1 MASGTATVTALMQTT
16 RTIPIVFGQVIDP
29 VGQGFVAGLANP
41 GGNITGFTNFESAM
55 PGKWLEIVKDLATEI
70 ARVLLIYD
78 PQTTPHDQFVRSVAT
93 AAPALGVKLAAVGV
107 QGASDI
113 ERAFSE
119 FAPVSNS
126 ALIVFPA
133 VVTGTH
139 RQLIIESAARK
150 RTPAVYPFRYFVTM
164 GGLASYGINPLE
176 SFRRAAF
183 YIHRILNGEKPA
195 NLPVQQPTKFEFV
208 INLKTARGLGLTI
221 PPSLLARTD
230 EVIE

>member
-1 MASGTATVTALMQTT
+1 MPFADADPEGQARVAAFHEGLRELGWVEGQNLHIDYRWWRIHRLHLMRWNWLEAILASGTATVTALMQTT

-107 QGASDI
+107 QGVRILS
-113 ERAFSE
+113 
-119 FAPVSNS
+119 APLVNLRLCQTLRLS
-126 ALIVFPA
+126 
-133 VVTGTH
+133 
-139 RQLIIESAARK
+139 
-150 RTPAVYPFRYFVTM
+150 
-164 GGLASYGINPLE
+164 
-176 SFRRAAF
+176 SFR
-183 YIHRILNGEKPA
+183 PW
-195 NLPVQQPTKFEFV
+195 
-208 INLKTARGLGLTI
+208 
-221 PPSLLARTD
+221 
-230 EVIE
+230 

>member
-1 MASGTATVTALMQTT
+1 MPIRKAKHVSRRFTRDYVNWAGWRDKIFTLIIAGWRIPPLAPHALELAQQMPEAILASGTATVTALMQTT

-41 GGNITGFTNFESAM
+41 GGNITGFTNFELAM
-55 PGKWLEIVKDLATEI
+55 PGKWLEIVKDLAPEI

-119 FAPVSNS
+119 FAPVSDS

-139 RQLIIESAARK
+139 RQIIIEWQLAKGRPQSIPSAI
-150 RTPAVYPFRYFVTM
+150 
-164 GGLASYGINPLE
+164 S
-176 SFRRAAF
+176 
-183 YIHRILNGEKPA
+183 
-195 NLPVQQPTKFEFV
+195 
-208 INLKTARGLGLTI
+208 
-221 PPSLLARTD
+221 
-230 EVIE
+230 